1 MSESSR
7 SSLQQ
12 HSKSVAEGLN
22 PYTGTWDRSRA
33 AHLVRRTCFGAIKRE
48 VDLALAGGSA
58 EAAVGKI
65 LSDATSTPL
74 PDPPAW
80 YNGSS
85 SASEIERIY
94 DVQRR
99 WFEAMRVTGL
109 SEKMTLFWHNHFVIQ
124 YPSLMQKAPGAV
136 PKLCY
141 DYLTLIRL
149 NALGNLK
156 SFVRAIGTNP
166 AMLVYLDGFVNEKGA
181 ANENY
186 GRELLELFT
195 MGQFDADGSPNYTE
209 ADIKEIARALTGWS
223 VSSSGSSTFNA
234 SRHDAGSKSFLGR
247 TGTFGYDDVV
257 DILFETRG
265 RQIAR
270 FICRKLYCF
279 FVHAVPNE
287 QIIAELADYFV
298 SVDYDI
304 RAVLSRLLTSEHF
317 FQETFVAS
325 RIKSPVELLI
335 GFMREAELTPTPSFL
350 EDLRERLVK
359 LNQEVLNPP
368 NVAGWPGVNPPGS
381 DGMPGHRAWLTTS
394 SLPDRWA
401 TLEDF
406 LYGEAGAPYDPVQLS
421 EKVSDPNNV
430 YRLPTDLAVTLL
442 AVPLEHAG
450 IREVT
455 EDFAG
460 NKDIPPP
467 QSFLDGPAY
476 SINLTKIMLNDVPHY
491 YWPYFT
497 NAKEAQ
503 ETGAWSMILAFLSY
517 LIQLPEYQLT

>member
-12 HSKSVAEGLN
+12 HSNSVAAGLN
-22 PYTGTWDRSRA
+22 PYTGTWDRRRA
-33 AHLVRRTCFGAIKRE
+33 AHLVRRACFGAIKRE

-58 EAAVGKI
+58 EAAVEKI

-124 YPSLMQKAPGAV
+124 YPSLMQKAPGEV

-195 MGQFDADGSPNYTE
+195 MGQFDADGTPNYTE

-223 VSSSGSSTFNA
+223 VSSSGSSSFNA
-234 SRHDAGSKSFLGR
+234 SRLDSGSKSFLG
-247 TGTFGYDDVV
+247 
-257 DILFETRG
+257 
-265 RQIAR
+265 
-270 FICRKLYCF
+270 
-279 FVHAVPNE
+279 
-287 QIIAELADYFV
+287 
-298 SVDYDI
+298 
-304 RAVLSRLLTSEHF
+304 
-317 FQETFVAS
+317 
-325 RIKSPVELLI
+325 
-335 GFMREAELTPTPSFL
+335 
-350 EDLRERLVK
+350 
-359 LNQEVLNPP
+359 
-368 NVAGWPGVNPPGS
+368 
-381 DGMPGHRAWLTTS
+381 
-394 SLPDRWA
+394 
-401 TLEDF
+401 
-406 LYGEAGAPYDPVQLS
+406 
-421 EKVSDPNNV
+421 
-430 YRLPTDLAVTLL
+430 
-442 AVPLEHAG
+442 
-450 IREVT
+450 
-455 EDFAG
+455 
-460 NKDIPPP
+460 
-467 QSFLDGPAY
+467 
-476 SINLTKIMLNDVPHY
+476 
-491 YWPYFT
+491 
-497 NAKEAQ
+497 
-503 ETGAWSMILAFLSY
+503 
-517 LIQLPEYQLT
+517 